1 MSCVGSVP
9 DLGPEHPRPADRYV
23 RRAHL

>member
-9 DLGPEHPRPADRYV
+9 DLGPEHPRPADRHV